1 MDVTSGKTI
10 GAHFSILVEEE
21 RNNISWSHG
30 YESARSALYALLV
43 TVRPAR
49 IWVPYYVCA
58 AVNDAVKAA
67 GVSIV
72 NYELEKNF
80 APEASV
86 VVGENDLI
94 LLVNYFGLFSE
105 MIDQQLRRFNRLQVV
120 VDCSQAFFDRKFDCL
135 ASIYSPRKFLPVPD
149 GGGII
154 YGGQLPKLSGSNLAS
169 IRRYQCLLGRVA
181 DEPEVSRESYLTSEH
196 SFDDISLR
204 EMSDFTSKL
213 IQSIDVGYIAAKR
226 RENYTALC
234 SLNRYNE
241 LPIALNDAVPL
252 CYVFV
257 TDHAADLR
265 RHLARNR
272 VLTPKFWPDVMPVG
286 NIERMMDSSVIF
298 IPVDH
303 RYSPGDMQRVISL
316 IVDFLG
322 ERA

>member
-1 MDVTSGKTI
+1 MDVTNGKTI
-10 GAHFSILVEEE
+10 GAHFSAIVEEN
-21 RNNISWSHG
+21 RNTISWRQG

-49 IWVPYYVCA
+49 MWVPYYVCT

-72 NYELEKNF
+72 NYKLENNF
-80 APEASV
+80 EPEASV

-105 MIDQQLRRFNRLQVV
+105 MVDQQLRRFNRSQVV
-120 VDCSQAFFDRKFDCL
+120 VDCSQTFIDQKFDCL
-135 ASIYSPRKFLPVPD
+135 ACIYSPRKFLPVPD
-149 GGGII
+149 GGGIF
-154 YGGQLPKLSGSNLAS
+154 YGGQLPQLPGSNLAS
-169 IRRYQCLLGRVA
+169 ISRYQCLLGRVA
-181 DEPEVSRESYLTSEH
+181 DEPEVSRESYLASEH

-213 IQSIDVGYIAAKR
+213 IKSIDVGYIAAKR
-226 RENYTALC
+226 RENYMALC
-234 SLNRYNE
+234 SLNRLNE

-252 CYVFV
+252 CYLFV
-257 TDHAADLR
+257 TDNAAELR
-265 RHLARNR
+265 QHLTRNR
-272 VLTPKFWPDVMPVG
+272 VLTPKFWPDLMPVG
-286 NIERMMDSSVIF
+286 NIERMMDSSAIF

>member
-21 RNNISWSHG
+21 RNTISWSHG

-49 IWVPYYVCA
+49 IWVPYYVCT

-86 VVGENDLI
+86 VVGDNDLI

-105 MIDQQLRRFNRLQVV
+105 MVDQQLCRFNRSQVV
-120 VDCSQAFFDRKFDCL
+120 VDCSQAFFDQKFDCL

-149 GGGII
+149 GGGIV
-154 YGGQLPKLSGSNLAS
+154 YGGQLPKLSGSNLTS

-181 DEPEVSRESYLTSEH
+181 DEPEVSRESYLASEH

-204 EMSDFTSKL
+204 EMSVFTSKL
-213 IQSIDVGYIAAKR
+213 IKSIDASYIAAKR
-226 RENYTALC
+226 RENYMTLC
-234 SLNRYNE
+234 SLNKLNE
-241 LPIALNDAVPL
+241 LAIALNDAVPL

-257 TDHAADLR
+257 TDNAAELR
-265 RHLARNR
+265 QYLTRKR

-286 NIERMMDSSVIF
+286 SVEKMMDSRAIF

-303 RYSPGDMQRVISL
+303 RYSPSDMQRINSL
-316 IVDFLG
+316 VVDFLG
-322 ERA
+322 VRV

>member
-1 MDVTSGKTI
+1 MDVTNGKTI
-10 GAHFSILVEEE
+10 GGHFSIILEEE
-21 RNNISWSHG
+21 KNTISWSHG

-67 GVSIV
+67 GVSMV
-72 NYELEKNF
+72 NYMLEDNF
-80 APEASV
+80 EPEVSV

-105 MIDQQLRRFNRLQVV
+105 MVDQQLRRFNRSQVV
-120 VDCSQAFFDRKFDCL
+120 VDCSQAFFDQKFDCF

-149 GGGII
+149 GGGIF
-154 YGGQLPKLSGSNLAS
+154 YGGYLPKLSGSSQIS
-169 IRRYQCLLGRVA
+169 ISRYQCLLGRVA

-204 EMSDFTSKL
+204 ETSDFTSKL
-213 IQSIDVGYIAAKR
+213 IKSIDVGYIAAKR

-234 SLNRYNE
+234 SLNRLNE
-241 LPIALNDAVPL
+241 LPIDLNNAVPL

-257 TDHAADLR
+257 TDNAADLR
-265 RHLARNR
+265 QHLTRNR

-286 NIERMMDSSVIF
+286 NIEKMMDSSAIF

-303 RYSPGDMQRVISL
+303 RYSKFDMQRINSL
-316 IVDFLG
+316 VVDFLG
-322 ERA
+322 VRA